1 MNSLNTKINSYIYS
15 LWPYGSDFSS
25 LLHVLEKMKTSCVTY
40 GSLLAEGV
48 GLPQGL
54 LQGVKSRQQAV
65 TQFQPMTDEKDS
77 SVTDALTKPL
87 SLSLLYIYLVCLAV
101 SFMLLLFAGFRS
113 DCPKRAGGSDWAVC
127 CCWLISVVLVMLSN
141 EEDVLELCSGV
152 DSVLDDVISRVAA
165 CLSGGL
171 LAVSFEAG
179 TFAGVTLA
187 GEASGCEA
195 RFCETVS
202 SADDRGGF
210 SGGFASARADWLELE
225 SGAIAAGLTAV
236 C

>member
-1 MNSLNTKINSYIYS
+1 
-15 LWPYGSDFSS
+15 
-25 LLHVLEKMKTSCVTY
+25 MKTSCVTY
-40 GSLLAEGV
+40 RSLLAEGV

-54 LQGVKSRQQAV
+54 LQGAKSRQQAV
-65 TQFQPMTDEKDS
+65 TQLQPMTGEKES
-77 SVTDALTKPL
+77 FVSDAPTKPL

-101 SFMLLLFAGFRS
+101 SFTLLLFAGFRS
-113 DCPKRAGGSDWAVC
+113 DCPERAGGSDWAVC
-127 CCWLISVVLVMLSN
+127 CCWLISVVLV
-141 EEDVLELCSGV
+141 LELCSGA

-179 TFAGVTLA
+179 TFAGVALG

-195 RFCETVS
+195 RFCEAVS
-202 SADDRGGF
+202 SAGDRGGF
-210 SGGFASARADWLELE
+210 SGGLASAGADWLELE